1 MVSNVELFAVKDNE
15 QENLLQFIRGM
26 ARSARVV
33 VPAVPYHITQWGNFL
48 QMSGFTK
55 ERENLTLCVLCA
67 LCG

>member
-33 VPAVPYHITQWGNFL
+33 VPAVPYHITQCGNFL
-48 QMSGFTK
+48 QTFGFTK
-55 ERENLTLCVLCA
+55 ERKR
-67 LCG
+67 